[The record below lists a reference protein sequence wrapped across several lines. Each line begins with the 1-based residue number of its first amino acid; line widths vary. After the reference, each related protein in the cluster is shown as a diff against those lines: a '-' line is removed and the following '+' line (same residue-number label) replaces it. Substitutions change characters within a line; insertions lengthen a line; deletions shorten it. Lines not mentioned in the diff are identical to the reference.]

1 MPSADEVIQRA
12 RQLTEMAFDELTS
25 ISGVDSNFAHDV
37 LDAWYERE
45 QHESTSAGAD
55 YFRRQAAF
63 QLLLGLTCL
72 PRTTSPV
79 DLRDVEA
86 VRVVEEVEFEHVDPA
101 PVDTRPVADPDATP
115 ALGIPRTGQPDED
128 KLSRRERR
136 RRG

>member
-12 RQLTEMAFDELTS
+12 RQLTELAFDELTH

-45 QHESTSAGAD
+45 QLESTHAGVD

-72 PRTTSPV
+72 PGASPPPL
-79 DLRDVEA
+79 DLLEMEA
-86 VRVVEEVEFEHVDPA
+86 VTVEVEHADEAHA
-101 PVDTRPVADPDATP
+101 EAEPVVDPDATP
-115 ALGIPRTGQPDED
+115 VGIPRTEHPNED

>member
-12 RQLTEMAFDELTS
+12 RQLTEMAFDELTH
-25 ISGVDSNFAHDV
+25 ISGVNSTFAHDV

-45 QHESTSAGAD
+45 LLEATHAGVD

-72 PRTTSPV
+72 PGAAPPPV
-79 DLRDVEA
+79 DLLEMEAEQVE
-86 VRVVEEVEFEHVDPA
+86 VEHVDDVRVETE
-101 PVDTRPVADPDATP
+101 PVVDPDATP
-115 ALGIPRTGQPDED
+115 PVGIPRTEVPNAD

>member
-12 RQLTEMAFDELTS
+12 RQLTAEAFDELTS
-25 ISGVDSNFAHDV
+25 ISGLDANFAHLV

-45 QHESTSAGAD
+45 QHESTNAGAD

-72 PRTTSPV
+72 PAAAP
-79 DLRDVEA
+79 
-86 VRVVEEVEFEHVDPA
+86 PA
-101 PVDTRPVADPDATP
+101 ATEPSGDPDATP
-115 ALGIPRTGQPDED
+115 PLGIPRTSEENIQ

>member
-12 RQLTEMAFDELTS
+12 RLLTAAAFDDLTS
-25 ISGVDSNFAHDV
+25 FSGLDANFAHTV

-45 QHESTSAGAD
+45 QNESTSAGVD

-72 PRTTSPV
+72 PVAAPPV
-79 DLRDVEA
+79 DLREGVIDDVEPLGDA
-86 VRVVEEVEFEHVDPA
+86 E
-101 PVDTRPVADPDATP
+101 PVGDPDATP
-115 ALGIPRTGQPDED
+115 PAGIARTDQSDEE